1 MRFLSAAYTDYDC
14 CVQVYTPHKYDM
26 YVKVKNKLN
35 INVQNIGTLKTKQS
49 KSSEENE
56 IFYFDTSNSRRTF

>member
-1 MRFLSAAYTDYDC
+1 MRLLSAAYTDYDC

-35 INVQNIGTLKTKQS
+35 INVQNIGILKTKQS
-49 KSSEENE
+49 QSVKLRKWD
-56 IFYFDTSNSRRTF
+56 FQFWLKKL